1 MNEIKKRCF
10 MFVLILFHGS
20 LIAAEAP
27 NTSPPVI
34 TNPPIPASS
43 PATTKNTS
51 STLPTSS
58 HPQNTSESFSLML
71 SDDEQ
76 KMISN
81 AMSRNKSPTEDALV
95 CHYLGGIVYSTPT
108 NWTLWLNDQAY
119 SSGSEIPGITI
130 LEVTNNKVNLKASD
144 SKSKNGSWLEMGKT
158 FCCDTGQTLAGD
170 QRR

>member
-1 MNEIKKRCF
+1 MTKIRKRCF
-10 MFVLILFHGS
+10 IFS
-20 LIAAEAP
+20 LALLHASLLTAKVS
-27 NTSPPVI
+27 NTNATI
-34 TNPPIPASS
+34 INPPIPTSS
-43 PATTKNTS
+43 PTTTKNAPLPLPSTS
-51 STLPTSS
+51 LPA
-58 HPQNTSESFSLML
+58 NTSESFSLML

-76 KMISN
+76 KMISS
-81 AMSRNKSPTEDALV
+81 AMSRNKSPTEDALT

-108 NWTLWLNDQAY
+108 NWTLWLNDQAH

-130 LEVTNNKVNLKASD
+130 LEVTNNRVNLKASD

>member
-1 MNEIKKRCF
+1 MNGIKKHC
-10 MFVLILFHGS
+10 LIFTLALFHAGI
-20 LIAAEAP
+20 LTAEAQNKDTP
-27 NTSPPVI
+27 AITPSQTAIPSSKGISPP
-34 TNPPIPASS
+34 TATAYS
-43 PATTKNTS
+43 PHGA
-51 STLPTSS
+51 
-58 HPQNTSESFSLML
+58 SESFSLML

-81 AMSRNKSPTEDALV
+81 AMSRNKSSTEDALI

-108 NWTLWLNDQAY
+108 NWTIWLNDQAH
-119 SSGSEIPGITI
+119 SSGSEIPGVTI
-130 LEVTNNKVNLKASD
+130 LEVTNNRVNLKASD